1 MMVQGKKKWTSVAAF
16 SAACLATLGMA
27 AATCG
32 MAFLVTQAQKTVSQ
46 SAYSN
51 SPAFSQ
57 DAATLRIRL
66 EPGEQ
71 VTIQWS
77 HSDGSSK
84 QP

>member
-1 MMVQGKKKWTSVAAF
+1 MVQGKKKWTSVAAF

-32 MAFLVTQAQKTVSQ
+32 MAFLVTQAQERVSQ
-46 SAYSN
+46 SACSN
-51 SPAFSQ
+51 SQAFSR
-57 DAATLRIRL
+57 DDATLRIRL

-71 VTIQWS
+71 VTIEWS
-77 HSDGSSK
+77 NSGGSNK